1 MTASQT
7 ASHAPGAEPAYRWVI
22 VAAGGLIG
30 CVAMGAMFS
39 LPVFLTPIVR
49 DTGWSRTGVSIAM
62 TVGFLALAASAVGWG
77 LLVDRVGPRAV
88 VLIGAVLLALGL
100 VVASRAPNLLTFQMA
115 FGALTGVAASAIL
128 PPLMATVTGW
138 FETQRGLAVSLV
150 SAGFGMAPMTMSPLA
165 AALAARMDWR
175 EAMLVVAA
183 VAFAVIV
190 PTAFLLRRPP
200 NLTTPAPTAMHE
212 LRPPADHSVADVLT
226 STPFLVLAGAS
237 FLCCAT
243 HSGPIFHTVSYAIV
257 CGVPPLAAV
266 SIYSLEGLSGMGGR
280 IAFGLVA
287 DRFGARSTLVVGLAA
302 QAAIALGYAFV
313 RELDGFYLVAALFG
327 FTYSGLMPLFAVL
340 ARDNFPPRMMGAV
353 VGGLSTASSFGMAFG
368 PLAGGWI
375 YDAFATYSW
384 LFVGSFAAGIGATL
398 VALAFRPRRGAEPP
412 LAPQP
417 A

>member
-1 MTASQT
+1 MTDRQT
-7 ASHAPGAEPAYRWVI
+7 APAEPAYRWII

-30 CVAMGAMFS
+30 CMAMGAMFS
-39 LPVFLTPIVR
+39 LPVFLTPIIR
-49 DTGWSRTGVSIAM
+49 DTGWSRTGVSTAM
-62 TVGFLALAASAVGWG
+62 TIGFLALSFSAVGWG
-77 LLVDRVGPRAV
+77 VLVDRIGPRAV

-100 VVASRAPNLLTFQMA
+100 VVASRATSLLTFQIA

-138 FETQRGLAVSLV
+138 FETRRGLAVSLV

-165 AALAARMDWR
+165 AALVARMDWR
-175 EAMLVVAA
+175 QAMLAVAA
-183 VAFAVIV
+183 IAFAVML

-200 NLTTPAPTAMHE
+200 NLAAPAPAQGA
-212 LRPPADHSVADVLT
+212 RPAAQRSVGEVLT

-266 SIYSLEGLSGMGGR
+266 SIYSLEGLAGMGGR
-280 IAFGLVA
+280 IGFGLVA
-287 DRFGARSTLVVGLAA
+287 DRFGAKSTLVVGLFI
-302 QAAIALGYAFV
+302 QATIALCYAFV

-327 FTYSGLMPLFAVL
+327 FTYSGLMPLFPLL

-353 VGGLSTASSFGMAFG
+353 VGGLSTASSFGMALG
-368 PLAGGWI
+368 PVAGGWV
-375 YDAFATYSW
+375 YDTFATYSW
-384 LFVGSFAAGIGATL
+384 LFVGSFAAGIGATV
-398 VALAFRPRRGAEPP
+398 VALTFRSRADGERP
-412 LAPQP
+412 LAVQ
-417 A
+417 AA